1 MKYNMKLKTAAI
13 FTMMMAI
20 TLSVL
25 ACTSGTGKVNEVA
38 KTEEVTPDTIQ
49 EDSVDHGALNE
60 GVSFLDGNK
69 KVIALND
76 LKGKVVFINFW
87 ATWCPPCVHE
97 MPSINDLK
105 KRYKDNP
112 NIVFLMVDV
121 DGNYEKSKKFMDD
134 KKLDLPVHM
143 PNGDIPSRFLGN
155 SIPTTVILDQ
165 TGKMI
170 ARIEGGRDYMAPE
183 MIEAMDGLVA
193 SK

>member
-1 MKYNMKLKTAAI
+1 MKYNMKLKTVVI
-13 FTMMMAI
+13 FITIMAI
-20 TLSVL
+20 TLSVM
-25 ACTSGTGKVNEVA
+25 ACSNDKAKANEET
-38 KTEEVTPDTIQ
+38 KTEAVAVETPK
-49 EDSVDHGALNE
+49 DSVDHSALNE
-60 GVSFLDGNK
+60 GISFLDGNK
-69 KVIALND
+69 KAIALND

-121 DGNYEKSKKFMDD
+121 DGDYEKSKKFMEEN
-134 KKLDLPVHM
+134 KFDLPVHI
-143 PNGDIPSRFLGN
+143 PNGDIPSRFLGS

-170 ARIEGGRDYMAPE
+170 ARMEGGRDYTDPE
-183 MIEAMDGLVA
+183 LIKAMDDLLA
-193 SK
+193 NK